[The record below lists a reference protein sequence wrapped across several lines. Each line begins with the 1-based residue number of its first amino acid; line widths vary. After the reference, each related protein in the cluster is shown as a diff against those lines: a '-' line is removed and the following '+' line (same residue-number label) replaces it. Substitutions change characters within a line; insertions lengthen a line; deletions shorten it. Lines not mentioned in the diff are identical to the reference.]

1 MAEEIVNKVAQSKL
15 MPVNLED
22 FYPAGRRI
30 QIDLKDWLFEG
41 IMLREKDYRAA
52 IKEHDFSQYQD
63 AYVAIHCSE
72 DAIIPTWAY
81 MLMTS
86 NVTPFAK
93 KVVQGDLVQLETAL
107 YQDIIGS
114 LNVSD
119 YEGQRI
125 IMKGCGEKTVPV
137 SAYTAFVEK
146 VQPVALSILFG
157 EPCSTVPVYKKPR

>member
-52 IKEHDFSQYQD
+52 IKEHDFSKYQD

-107 YQDIIGS
+107 YQEIIGS

-125 IMKGCGEKTVPV
+125 IMKGCGEKPVPV

>member
-107 YQDIIGS
+107 YHEIIGS

-125 IMKGCGEKTVPV
+125 IMKGCGEKPVPV

>member
-1 MAEEIVNKVAQSKL
+1 MADEIVNKVAQSKL

-41 IMLREKDYRAA
+41 LMLREKDYRAA
-52 IKEHDFSQYQD
+52 IKEHDFSAYQD
-63 AYVAIHCSE
+63 AYVAIYCSE

-86 NVTPFAK
+86 NVSPFAK

-107 YQDIIGS
+107 YQEIIGS
-114 LNVSD
+114 LNLNEF
-119 YEGQRI
+119 EGQRI
-125 IMKGCGEKTVPV
+125 ILKGCGDKPVPI
-137 SAYTAFVEK
+137 SAYTNFVEK

>member
-63 AYVAIHCSE
+63 AYVAIYCSE

-107 YQDIIGS
+107 YHEIIGS

-125 IMKGCGEKTVPV
+125 IMKGCGEKPVPV

>member
-63 AYVAIHCSE
+63 AYVALHCSE

-107 YQDIIGS
+107 YHEIIGS

-125 IMKGCGEKTVPV
+125 IMKGCGEKPVPV

>member
-22 FYPAGRRI
+22 YYPAGRRVL
-30 QIDLKDWLFEG
+30 IDLKDWLFEG

-63 AYVAIHCSE
+63 AYVAITCWE

-86 NVTPFAK
+86 KIAPFAK
-93 KVVQGDLVQLETAL
+93 KVVSGDLVQLETAL
-107 YQDIIGS
+107 YQDLINQLD
-114 LNVSD
+114 LNEF
-119 YEGQRI
+119 EGQRI
-125 IMKGCGEKTVPV
+125 ILKGCGDKPVPV

-157 EPCSTVPVYKKPR
+157 EPCSTVPVYKKTR

>member
-107 YQDIIGS
+107 YHEIIGS
-114 LNVSD
+114 LNLSD

-125 IMKGCGEKTVPV
+125 IMKGCGEKPVPV